1 MCAEPRG
8 RFAYLNIFAENWTSA
23 QYWSNVRFVMTN
35 SLDRD
40 VLAVLRA
47 LFELAEVDM
56 PASSALVAALLGFED
71 AQCSAYIAQLR
82 TRRLI
87 QRDRVGL
94 TMVGLALALALPPI
108 EPVSMKRPTVIELR
122 TAA

>member
-47 LFELAEVDM
+47 LFELAEVDG
-56 PASSALVAALLGFED
+56 GF
-71 AQCSAYIAQLR
+71 
-82 TRRLI
+82 
-87 QRDRVGL
+87 DRV
-94 TMVGLALALALPPI
+94 MVDAPCSCEGTTR
-108 EPVSMKRPTVIELR
+108 K
-122 TAA
+122 AARRR